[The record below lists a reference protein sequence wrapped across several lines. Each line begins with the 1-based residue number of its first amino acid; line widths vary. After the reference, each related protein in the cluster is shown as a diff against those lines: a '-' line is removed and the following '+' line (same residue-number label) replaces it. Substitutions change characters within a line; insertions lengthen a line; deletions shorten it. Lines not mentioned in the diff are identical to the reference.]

1 MGDYIIRGSI
11 LSSPDYN
18 RWEVN
23 NMYRST
29 SNIGAILGYS
39 GYGNSIFSNLSQYSS
54 IRSGAYSKLTKAYYG
69 RSAGNSAIQ
78 NTSAYN
84 RLRTTAYNSQTAL
97 KTVGTEAAELTTSAN
112 VLTDTGKNSL
122 FANGDTYDAD
132 KAFKATSD
140 FVNNYND
147 TVSALS
153 KTDNTNVRSAGAS
166 MTRMTGIMKDSL
178 SKVGISVGVDGK
190 MSIDEEGFK
199 KADVNTVK
207 SLFNGNGSYAKIVS
221 NSAQRVQTTVNT
233 QQLYGGSVYGNSGSY
248 YSALTGYG
256 GYGGLYSGYGFNSFF

>member
-1 MGDYIIRGSI
+1 
-11 LSSPDYN
+11 
-18 RWEVN
+18 
-23 NMYRST
+23 MYRST
-29 SNIGAILGYS
+29 SNLGAILGYG
-39 GYGNSIFSNLSQYSS
+39 GYGNSIYSNLSQISS
-54 IRSGAYSKLTKAYYG
+54 LRSGAYSKLTNAYYG
-69 RSAGNSAIQ
+69 RSGSKNAIQ

-112 VLTDTGKNSL
+112 ILTDTGKNSL
-122 FANGDTYDAD
+122 FANVDTYDAD
-132 KAFKATSD
+132 KAFKAASD

-256 GYGGLYSGYGFNSFF
+256 GYGGYGGLYSGYGFNSFF

>member
-84 RLRTTAYNSQTAL
+84 RLKTQSYNAQTAL
-97 KTVGTEAAELTTSAN
+97 KTVGSEASELTTSAN
-112 VLTDTGKNSL
+112 ALVDTGKNSL
-122 FANGDTYDAD
+122 FANAETYDAD
-132 KAFKATSD
+132 KAYKAASD

-147 TVSALS
+147 TATALS
-153 KTDNTNVRSAGAS
+153 KTDNTNVKSAGAS

-178 SKVGISVGVDGK
+178 AKSGISVGVDGK

-199 KADVNTVK
+199 KADMNTVK
-207 SLFNGNGSYAKIVS
+207 SLFNGNGSYAKIVA
-221 NSAQRVQTTVNT
+221 NSAQRVQSTVNS
-233 QQLYGGSVYGNSGSY
+233 QQLYGGSAYGNTGSY
-248 YSALTGYG
+248 YNAFG
-256 GYGGLYSGYGFNSFF
+256 GYSSLYSGYGFNSYF